1 MGIRRPAISTATST
15 AVAAALIGSL
25 GVPVLAGTASATTA
39 SAKDAAVRE
48 NTVRGNTV
56 REDFDGDG
64 YQDVAVAA
72 PGATVG
78 GHTWAGYITIRYGS
92 ARGFD
97 PARTTV
103 IDQDTPG
110 VPGTPGDNQGFGYAM
125 VSRDLDGDGL
135 TDLAVVSR
143 EYRPENNVGG
153 SVTVLW
159 GQRTGI
165 SGQDAVRLPAPANS
179 QVGEDLTAGD
189 LDGDGHADLFMGNSE
204 DRDYHDVLY
213 GPFRR
218 DGAPAREQQVKV
230 YSTDNFINSTAVGD
244 FNGDG
249 IEDLA
254 TFYVYE
260 NHAEGGK
267 LWLGTKTG
275 LSTVPQRLGSAAG
288 TAVADFD
295 QDGKADLA
303 TRIFP
308 NGDTEGTEEDPGT
321 VKIYYGSS
329 SGPSQ
334 TRTQTITQDTAGV
347 PGASEKGDQ
356 FGGRL
361 GTGDANADGYPDL
374 AVGVPGEAI
383 GSKAKAGA
391 VVLLKGGK
399 DGLTGKGAQA
409 FHQDTADVPGVAE
422 SGDVFGGS
430 VRLLDV
436 TRDGR
441 ADLIAGAPGE
451 DLGAV
456 KNGGAVWLLRGA
468 AGGLTAA
475 QSSAQ
480 NPTDIGA
487 PAPKA
492 LFGLNLSGDNGTG
505 TVIP

>member
-1 MGIRRPAISTATST
+1 MGIRRPAIST

-25 GVPVLAGTASATTA
+25 GVPIVAGSASAE
-39 SAKDAAVRE
+39 DGAA
-48 NTVRGNTV
+48 TV

-78 GHTWAGYITIRYGS
+78 GHARGGHITVSYGS
-92 ARGFD
+92 ARGLD

-103 IDQDTPG
+103 ITQDTAG
-110 VPGTPGDNQGFGYAM
+110 VPGASGDNHVFGYAM

-135 TDLAVVSR
+135 TDLAVVAR
-143 EYRPENNVGG
+143 DYRPQDNVNG
-153 SVTVLW
+153 SVIVLW
-159 GQRTGI
+159 GRETGV
-165 SGQDAVRLPAPANS
+165 SGQGAVRIGAPADA
-179 QVGEDLTAGD
+179 QVGDDLTAGD
-189 LDGDGHADLFMGNSE
+189 LDGDGHADLFMGNGT
-204 DRDYHDVLY
+204 DYDYHDVLY
-213 GPFRR
+213 GPFSRS
-218 DGAPAREQQVKV
+218 GAPARDQQVKV
-230 YSTDNFINSTAVGD
+230 YSTDNSINSTATGD

-267 LWLGTKTG
+267 LWLGTKDG
-275 LSTVPQRLGSAAG
+275 LSTVPKPLNSSAG

-295 QDGKADLA
+295 HDGYADLA

-321 VKIYYGSS
+321 VKIYYGSP

-334 TRTQTITQDTAGV
+334 TRTQTITQNTAGV

-361 GTGDANADGYPDL
+361 ATGDVNGDGYPDL

-383 GSKAKAGA
+383 VSKAKAGA

-399 DGLTGKGAQA
+399 NGLTGTGAQA
-409 FHQDTADVPGVAE
+409 FHQDTEGVPGVAE

-430 VRLLDV
+430 LRVLDM
-436 TRDGR
+436 TGEGK
-441 ADLIAGAPGE
+441 ADLVTGAPGE
-451 DLGAV
+451 NLGSV
-456 KNGGAVWLLRGA
+456 VNGGAVWLLRGA
-468 AGGLTAA
+468 ASGATAS
-475 QSSAQ
+475 QSVAY
-480 NPTDIGA
+480 NPVDIGA
-487 PAPKA
+487 PAARA
-492 LFGLNLSGDNGTG
+492 LFGANLSNDNGSG

>member
-1 MGIRRPAISTATST
+1 MGIRRPAISTA
-15 AVAAALIGSL
+15 VAAALIGSF
-25 GVPVLAGTASATTA
+25 GVPIVAGTASA
-39 SAKDAAVRE
+39 KDGAA
-48 NTVRGNTV
+48 TV

-72 PGATVG
+72 PGAKVG
-78 GHTWAGYITIRYGS
+78 GHAWAGYITISYGS
-92 ARGFD
+92 AHGID

-103 IDQDTPG
+103 VTQDTPG
-110 VPGTPGDNQGFGYAM
+110 VPGASGDNHVFGYAM
-125 VSRDLDGDGL
+125 ISRDLDGDGL

-143 EYRPENNVGG
+143 GYRPEDNVQG
-153 SVTVLW
+153 SVIVLW
-159 GQRTGI
+159 GRKTGI
-165 SGQDAVRLPAPANS
+165 SGRGAVRISAPANA
-179 QVGEDLTAGD
+179 QVGDDITAGD
-189 LDGDGHADLFMGNSE
+189 FDGDGHADLFMGNGE
-204 DRDYHDVLY
+204 DYDYHDVLY
-213 GPFRR
+213 GPIGR
-218 DGAPAREQQVKV
+218 DGVPAREQQVKV
-230 YSTDNFINSTAVGD
+230 YSTDNVINSTAAGD

-275 LSTVPQRLGSAAG
+275 LSTVPQRLTSAAG

-295 QDGKADLA
+295 RDGYADLA

-321 VKIYYGSS
+321 VKIYYGSP

-334 TRTQTITQDTAGV
+334 TRTQTVTQNTAGV
-347 PGASEKGDQ
+347 PGTNEKGDQ

-361 GTGDANADGYPDL
+361 NTGDVNGDGYPDL

-391 VVLLKGGK
+391 VVLLKGGRG
-399 DGLTGKGAQA
+399 GLTGQGAQA
-409 FHQDTADVPGVAE
+409 VHQDTTGVPGVAE

-436 TRDGR
+436 TGDGK
-441 ADLIAGAPGE
+441 ADLVVGAPGE
-451 DLGAV
+451 NLGSV
-456 KNGGAVWLLRGA
+456 VNGGAVWLLRGA
-468 AGGLTAA
+468 ASGVTAWKSVA
-475 QSSAQ
+475 E

-487 PAPKA
+487 PAAKA
-492 LFGLNLSGDNGTG
+492 LFGQNLSGDNGPG
-505 TVIP
+505 VVIP

>member
-1 MGIRRPAISTATST
+1 MGIRRPAISTA
-15 AVAAALIGSL
+15 VAAALIGSFS
-25 GVPVLAGTASATTA
+25 VPIVAGTA
-39 SAKDAAVRE
+39 SAKDAAA
-48 NTVRGNTV
+48 TV

-72 PGATVG
+72 PGAKVG
-78 GHTWAGYITIRYGS
+78 GHASAGYITISYGS
-92 ARGFD
+92 AHGLD

-103 IDQDTPG
+103 ITQDTPG
-110 VPGTPGDNQGFGYAM
+110 VPGASGDNQVFGYEM
-125 VSRDLDGDGL
+125 ISRDLDGDGL
-135 TDLAVVSR
+135 TDLAAVAR
-143 EYRPENNVGG
+143 DYRPENNVNG
-153 SVTVLW
+153 SVIVLW
-159 GQRTGI
+159 GAKAGI
-165 SGQDAVRLPAPANS
+165 SGQGAVRIGAPANA
-179 QVGEDLTAGD
+179 QVGDDITTGD
-189 LDGDGHADLFMGNSE
+189 FDADGQPDLFMGNGE
-204 DRDYHDVLY
+204 DYDYHDVLY
-213 GPFRR
+213 GPFSR
-218 DGAPAREQQVKV
+218 DGLPARDQQLKV
-230 YSTDNFINSTAVGD
+230 YSTDNSINSTAAGD

-267 LWLGTKTG
+267 LWLGTKDG
-275 LSTVPQRLGSAAG
+275 LSTVPQRLNSSAG

-295 QDGKADLA
+295 QDGYADLA

-321 VKIYYGSS
+321 VKIYYGSP

-334 TRTQTITQDTAGV
+334 TRTQTITQKTAGV

-361 GTGDANADGYPDL
+361 SAGDANGDGYPDL

-391 VVLLKGGK
+391 VVLLKGAKG
-399 DGLTGKGAQA
+399 GLTGKGAQA
-409 FHQDTADVPGVAE
+409 FHQDTAGVPGVAE

-430 VRLLDV
+430 ARLLDV
-436 TRDGR
+436 TRDGK
-441 ADLIAGAPGE
+441 ADLLAGAPGE
-451 DLGAV
+451 NLGTV
-456 KNGGAVWLLRGA
+456 VNGGAVWLLRG
-468 AGGLTAA
+468 TASGA
-475 QSSAQ
+475 TASNSAAQ

-487 PAPKA
+487 PAAKA
-492 LFGLNLSGDNGTG
+492 LFGANLSGDNGPG

>member
-1 MGIRRPAISTATST
+1 MGIRRPALSTATSRATST

-25 GVPVLAGTASATTA
+25 GVPVLAGTASARTV
-39 SAKDAAVRE
+39 SAKDAAA
-48 NTVRGNTV
+48 TV

-64 YQDVAVAA
+64 HQDVAVAA

-78 GHTWAGYITIRYGS
+78 GHTWAGYITIRYGT
-92 ARGFD
+92 AHGLD

-103 IDQDTPG
+103 IDQNTPG
-110 VPGTPGDNQGFGYAM
+110 VPGAPGDNQGFGYAM

-159 GQRTGI
+159 GRKTGI
-165 SGQDAVRLPAPANS
+165 SGQDAVRLPAPANA
-179 QVGEDLTAGD
+179 QVVEDITAGD
-189 LDGDGHADLFMGNSE
+189 FDGDGHADLFMGNGE
-204 DRDYHDVLY
+204 DRDYHDVLH

-230 YSTDNFINSTAVGD
+230 YSTDNFINSTAAGD

-267 LWLGTKTG
+267 LWLGTRTG
-275 LSTVPQRLGSAAG
+275 LSTVPQRLASSSS

-295 QDGKADLA
+295 RDGNADLA
-303 TRIFP
+303 TRVFP

-329 SGPSQ
+329 SGPGQS
-334 TRTQTITQDTAGV
+334 RTQTITQDTAGV

-361 GTGDANADGYPDL
+361 GTGDANGDGYPDL

-383 GSKAKAGA
+383 GAKAKAGA
-391 VVLLKGGK
+391 VVLLKGGE

-409 FHQDTADVPGVAE
+409 FHQDTTGVPGVAE

-436 TRDGR
+436 TGDGR
-441 ADLIAGAPGE
+441 ADLVAGAPGE

-468 AGGLTAA
+468 AAGLTAS

-492 LFGLNLSGDNGTG
+492 LFGLNLSGDNGAG

>member
-1 MGIRRPAISTATST
+1 MGIRRPALST

-25 GVPVLAGTASATTA
+25 GVPIVAGTASA
-39 SAKDAAVRE
+39 KDGA
-48 NTVRGNTV
+48 TTV

-72 PGATVG
+72 PGAKVG
-78 GHTWAGYITIRYGS
+78 GHTWAGYITISYGS
-92 ARGFD
+92 AHGLD

-103 IDQDTPG
+103 ITQDTPG
-110 VPGTPGDNQGFGYAM
+110 VPGVSGDNQVFGYAM
-125 VSRDLDGDGL
+125 ISRDLDGDGL
-135 TDLAVVSR
+135 TDLAVVAR
-143 EYRPENNVGG
+143 DYRPEENVSG
-153 SVTVLW
+153 SVIVLW
-159 GQRTGI
+159 GRKTGI
-165 SGQDAVRLPAPANS
+165 SGQDAVRIGAPANAE
-179 QVGEDLTAGD
+179 VGDDITAGD
-189 LDGDGHADLFMGNSE
+189 FDDDGHVDLFLRNGE
-204 DRDYHDVLY
+204 DYDFHDVLY
-213 GPFRR
+213 GPFGR
-218 DGAPAREQQVKV
+218 DGLPAREQQVQV
-230 YSTDNFINSTAVGD
+230 YSTDNSINNTATGD

-275 LSTVPQRLGSAAG
+275 LSTVPQRLNSAAG

-295 QDGKADLA
+295 RDGYADLA

-308 NGDTEGTEEDPGT
+308 NGDTEATEEDPGT
-321 VKIYYGSS
+321 VKIYYGSA

-334 TRTQTITQDTAGV
+334 TRTQTITQNTAGV
-347 PGASEKGDQ
+347 PGVSEKGDQ

-361 GTGDANADGYPDL
+361 SAGDANGDGYPDL

-383 GSKAKAGA
+383 GTKAKAGA

-399 DGLTGKGAQA
+399 GGLSGTGAQA
-409 FHQDTADVPGVAE
+409 FHQDTAGVPGVAE
-422 SGDVFGGS
+422 SGDVFGAS

-436 TRDGR
+436 TGDGK
-441 ADLIAGAPGE
+441 ADLVAGAPGE
-451 DLGAV
+451 NLGSV
-456 KNGGAVWLLRGA
+456 VNGGAVWQLRGA
-468 AGGLTAA
+468 ASGLTASKSVA
-475 QSSAQ
+475 E

-487 PAPKA
+487 PATRA
-492 LFGLNLSGDNGTG
+492 LFGENLSSDNGSG